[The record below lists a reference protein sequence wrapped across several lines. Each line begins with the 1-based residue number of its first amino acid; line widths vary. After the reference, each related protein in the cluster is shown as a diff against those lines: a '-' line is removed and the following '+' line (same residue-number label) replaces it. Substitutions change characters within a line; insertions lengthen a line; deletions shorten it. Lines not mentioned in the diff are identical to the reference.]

1 MLEVVLKACK
11 IPSFRRSE
19 RLRSPKRVMTSVLIS
34 KAHLISE
41 ERKKEKTIRDEILIL
56 VFFERVVYM
65 LISR

>member
-41 ERKKEKTIRDEILIL
+41 ERKKEKTIRNEVLIL

>member
-1 MLEVVLKACK
+1 
-11 IPSFRRSE
+11 
-19 RLRSPKRVMTSVLIS
+19 MTSVLIS